1 MAVYEHTYEN
11 YAGATTPTW
20 SRFLILPRYAYA
32 DVFASKLFVAFFSL
46 CFVCPLV
53 ASILIYLQYNTS
65 ALAIFQLSVEN
76 LLPINADFFRTI
88 VGIQG
93 MCGFFLTLIMG
104 PPLIARD
111 TANNGLPLYLC
122 RPFSR
127 AEYVAGKMATLLIL
141 LSLITWIPILLLFF
155 FRSYLAGFQW
165 FIDNL
170 WIADAILWSSLTW
183 IVTLA
188 LLCLAL
194 SAWLKWRMASSA
206 ALFGVFFI
214 PGIIGTVINELFNTK
229 WGDLINIGALIE
241 TVSGRFFRSGLNVNP
256 SEALVTSNLPFGV
269 AVVMLILIGLFCL
282 WLIRLKVRAY
292 EVIK

>member
-1 MAVYEHTYEN
+1 MAVYEHAYEN
-11 YAGATTPTW
+11 YAGAMTPAW

-32 DVFASKLFVAFFSL
+32 DIFASKFFVAFFAL

-53 ASILIYLQYNTS
+53 ASILVYLQYNTS
-65 ALAIFQLSVEN
+65 ALAAFRLSVGD
-76 LLPINADFFRTI
+76 LLPINADFFRAI

-93 MCGFFLTLIMG
+93 MCGFFLTLIVG
-104 PPLIARD
+104 PPLVARD
-111 TANNGLPLYLC
+111 TANNALPLYLC

-141 LSLITWIPILLLFF
+141 LSLITWIPLLLLFF
-155 FRSYLAGFQW
+155 FRSYLAGFRW

-170 WIADAILWSSLTW
+170 WIADAILWSSLLW

-194 SAWLKWRMASSA
+194 SAWLKWRMAASA
-206 ALFGVFFI
+206 ALFGIFFI
-214 PGIIGTVINELFNTK
+214 PAIIGNIVNELFTTRL
-229 WGDLINIGALIE
+229 GDLINLGALIE
-241 TVSGRFFRSGLNVNP
+241 TVSGWLFRVERDAESNDLP
-256 SEALVTSNLPFGV
+256 FAAAIAALVLV
-269 AVVMLILIGLFCL
+269 GLFCL

>member
-1 MAVYEHTYEN
+1 MAVYEHAYEN
-11 YAGATTPTW
+11 YAGATTPAW
-20 SRFLILPRYAYA
+20 SRFLIIPRYAYA
-32 DVFASKLFVAFFSL
+32 DIFASKFFVAFFAL

-65 ALAIFQLSVEN
+65 ALAMFRLSVEN
-76 LLPINADFFRTI
+76 LLEINGYFFGAL

-93 MCGFFLTLIMG
+93 LCGFFLTLIVG
-104 PPLIARD
+104 PPLVARD
-111 TANNGLPLYLC
+111 TANNALPLYLC

-127 AEYVAGKMATLLIL
+127 AEYVAGKMSVLLIL
-141 LSLITWIPILLLFF
+141 LSLITWIPLLLLFF
-155 FRSYLAGFQW
+155 FRSYLAGFRW

-170 WIADAILWSSLTW
+170 WIADAILWSSLLWT
-183 IVTLA
+183 VTLA

-194 SAWLKWRMASSA
+194 SAWLKWRMAASA

-214 PGIIGTVINELFNTK
+214 PSIIGNVVNELFGTR
-229 WGDLINIGALIE
+229 WGDLINIGALIGNI
-241 TVSGRFFRSGLNVNP
+241 SGRLFRADTGDASN
-256 SEALVTSNLPFGV
+256 NLPF
-269 AVVMLILIGLFCL
+269 AAAAIMLMFIGLFCL